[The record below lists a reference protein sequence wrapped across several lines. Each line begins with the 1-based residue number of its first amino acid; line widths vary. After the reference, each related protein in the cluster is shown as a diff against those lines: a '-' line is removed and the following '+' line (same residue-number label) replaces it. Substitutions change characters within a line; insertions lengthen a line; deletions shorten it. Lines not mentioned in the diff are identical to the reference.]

1 MRNLV
6 TLSRKIQMFLKKDN
20 AVEKANLKFLIRK
33 PKLEELELENL
44 LSARQEAV
52 AVKVALWR
60 QILQIEVAKRSF
72 HGKISV
78 LEMNL

>member
-1 MRNLV
+1 MKNLV

-20 AVEKANLKFLIRK
+20 AVEKANLNFLIRK